1 MWHYK
6 EENAFK
12 EYYPIINELVTGA
25 SGYPKLFIDSKG
37 KKGLETGYQT
47 LISIN
52 VLNFLLN
59 KFRKNKVAKKYIK
72 LFQIFH

>member
-12 EYYPIINELVTGA
+12 GYYPIINELVTGA

-37 KKGLETGYQT
+37 QKGLKTGYQT

-52 VLNFLLN
+52 VLRLLN
-59 KFRKNKVAKKYIK
+59 KFRKNKIFKKYIK
-72 LFQIFH
+72 LLQIFH